1 MKRVFVEEG
10 TSTSDDALG
19 ISRAKVVG
27 IIEHARIFDARE
39 ANNVRDASNATD
51 DGMISILED
60 AGDDAVRRELMQ
72 LIRDMDV
79 DEQSALVA
87 LAWIGRGTYSGREWS
102 DALTEARQ
110 VHNSHTAEYLLG
122 LPLLASYLDT
132 GLAELDAVSAEDAAK
147 RFTA

>member
-1 MKRVFVEEG
+1 MKRVFVEEETRTG
-10 TSTSDDALG
+10 DDALG
-19 ISRAKVVG
+19 ISRAKVAG

-60 AGDDAVRRELMQ
+60 AGDD
-72 LIRDMDV
+72 
-79 DEQSALVA
+79 
-87 LAWIGRGTYSGREWS
+87 
-102 DALTEARQ
+102 TEARQ
-110 VHNSHTAEYLLG
+110 AHNSHTAEYRLG